1 RLDQHP
7 GPVHVRQA
15 VSVDRAGIGDADAL
29 QRHIIAR
36 HACARSLGDLH
47 DARASQHLHRPA
59 HSLTAHH
66 QHRNELALAG
76 KLIPHLQDA
85 GGDQG
90 QDLVPNL
97 LLGRLLLNRLAER
110 RDRNRFDFVGC
121 HGEASAAVPLA
132 YKSPASASMPA
143 KVPATPLFIHVPAP
157 PCSLESC
164 TSPPGTL
171 MPVTAEDIA
180 AYLDAQDDFDLELFV
195 HRSLVRSGFRSEHA
209 GTYSDPA
216 SGRPQRFDVRARRF
230 FPGSRRQL
238 LLAVEC
244 QSLSAQSPLLVSR
257 VPRSVQERYHGVVR
271 SWQAQETGEDAIE
284 VLRWERGLELYPE
297 NVQVGRKLARI
308 PNGSGAAGESP
319 QEQWSRALMS
329 AAELVREANRAS

>member
-1 RLDQHP
+1 
-7 GPVHVRQA
+7 
-15 VSVDRAGIGDADAL
+15 
-29 QRHIIAR
+29 
-36 HACARSLGDLH
+36 
-47 DARASQHLHRPA
+47 
-59 HSLTAHH
+59 
-66 QHRNELALAG
+66 
-76 KLIPHLQDA
+76 
-85 GGDQG
+85 
-90 QDLVPNL
+90 
-97 LLGRLLLNRLAER
+97 
-110 RDRNRFDFVGC
+110 
-121 HGEASAAVPLA
+121 
-132 YKSPASASMPA
+132 
-143 KVPATPLFIHVPAP
+143 
-157 PCSLESC
+157 
-164 TSPPGTL
+164 

-257 VPRSVQERYHGVVR
+257 VPRSVQESYHEVVR

-329 AAELVREANRAS
+329 AAELVREANRASRERGTPDCYTLVLPVMVVSDGALWAMDYTESGQRARAALQVQEAEVYLGREYELRPGYRYRISHLHLFTREGFSRFLAQLAEPGSGLLERMFQFTTLREKAPAADRSIARSQRRLRGGETNPRTDLAPASPKIS